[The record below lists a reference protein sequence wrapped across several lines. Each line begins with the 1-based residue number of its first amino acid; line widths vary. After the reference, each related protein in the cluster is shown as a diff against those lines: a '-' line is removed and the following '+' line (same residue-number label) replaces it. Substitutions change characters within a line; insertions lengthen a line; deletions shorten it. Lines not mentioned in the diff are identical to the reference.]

1 MATKFL
7 LDSGDPNEYRE
18 IALLAKQKSSQLWG
32 STTNPSLIAK
42 KLAGQ
47 KVSAQEAFSVLQK
60 QIITEILGIV
70 PGAVSGEV
78 YASSQTLSDQMIT
91 QGKEIATWG
100 DRVVVKLP
108 TTIEG
113 FKARTELRKLGIC
126 INNTLVFS
134 QQQVFAITLHEKI
147 MISLYGKPKSS
158 WPCFI
163 SPFVGRLD
171 DIGQDGLSMVSH
183 SLNMVR
189 KSFAP
194 DTAWMLE
201 ASVRSVAHL
210 KKGIDLGCELITAP
224 ANIFA
229 DWFAL
234 TPEQQSAIDTKNS
247 ALTEIPNWSPTDELL
262 QINSVESFMDAI
274 TTKKLDIAHDLTD
287 KGIDKFVA
295 DWSQI
300 ITA

>member
-1 MATKFL
+1 MVTKFL
-7 LDSGDPNEYRE
+7 LDSGDPLEYKQ
-18 IALLAKQKSSQLWG
+18 IAQLAKQKNSELWG

-47 KVSAQEAFSVLQK
+47 KATAEEAFSVLQK
-60 QIITEILGIV
+60 QIITEILAIV

-78 YASSQTLSDQMIT
+78 YANHQTTADQMIT
-91 QGKEIATWG
+91 QGKEVATWG

-134 QQQVFAITLHEKI
+134 QQQSFAITLHEKL
-147 MISLYGKPKSS
+147 MIASYGKPKAT

-171 DIGQDGLSMVSH
+171 DIGQDGLSMVEH
-183 SLNMVR
+183 SINMV
-189 KSFAP
+189 KKYFEP
-194 DTAWMLE
+194 DTTWMLE
-201 ASVRSVAHL
+201 ASVRSLAHF
-210 KKGIDLGCELITAP
+210 KKGLELNSDLITAP
-224 ANIFA
+224 VKVYT

-234 TPEQQSAIDTKNS
+234 NSDQQAVISTTNPS
-247 ALTEIPNWSPTDELL
+247 LTEIPNWTPSDELL
-262 QINSVESFMDAI
+262 AINSIDEFMSAI
-274 TTKKLDIAHDLTD
+274 TTKKLDIYHNLTD
-287 KGIDKFVA
+287 QGIDKFIA
-295 DWSQI
+295 DWSKI
-300 ITA
+300 ITS